1 MKFAPLVENEILKL
15 LKRRRFR
22 VALLILVALN
32 GLIVFA
38 QTQAKDRRPGR
49 DWRIEAQERVA
60 RMQNWER
67 SGRLP
72 KTQLRWVRFE
82 IARVQYHLD
91 RNVNPDSVSGPLFA
105 RAFASASSYLLLPLL
120 AILFAADIV
129 SSEFA
134 QGTIK
139 LLLTRPVGRARVLS
153 SKLAALVVAITLTVA
168 LGGLVAY
175 LFGGLAFGYRGWGAP
190 VLTGFRL
197 SGETFDPAGVR
208 SLPLWE
214 DALIAFGRVPDVGRA
229 ALDRRRD
236 GDDGRRPDR
245 GNDPAPRRAVLGGAT
260 LSLRDEPAP
269 SRLLLRVAGSDHRN
283 DPAVLGRR
291 SHHLGG
297 RCGGR
302 GVRRISAEGR
312 ARLTTAKTSPRER
325 PAGNSEAPGREAP
338 R

>member
-1 MKFAPLVENEILKL
+1 MKFAPLVENEVLKL

-38 QTQAKDRRPGR
+38 QTQARDRRPRR

-72 KTQLRWVRFE
+72 QTQLRWVRFE

-91 RNVNPDSVSGPLFA
+91 RNVDPDAISGPLFA
-105 RAFASASSYLLLPLL
+105 RGFASASSYLLFPLL

-153 SKLAALVVAITLTVA
+153 SKFAALAVAITLTVT
-168 LGGLVAY
+168 LGGVVAY

-190 VLTGFRL
+190 VLAGFRL
-197 SGETFDPAGVR
+197 AGDTFDPAAVR
-208 SLPLWE
+208 SLPLWK
-214 DALIAFGRVPDVGRA
+214 DTLLAFGLAWYATLAVGAIAFLTSVVLRSTAAAMGTMLAALIAGTILPRVAPTWEAQRYLFVTNLPLPDYYSGSPAPIAGMTVPFSVVVLAVWALSA
-229 ALDRRRD
+229 AVVAYAVFLRRD
-236 GDDGRRPDR
+236 
-245 GNDPAPRRAVLGGAT
+245 VLA
-260 LSLRDEPAP
+260 
-269 SRLLLRVAGSDHRN
+269 
-283 DPAVLGRR
+283 
-291 SHHLGG
+291 
-297 RCGGR
+297 
-302 GVRRISAEGR
+302 
-312 ARLTTAKTSPRER
+312 
-325 PAGNSEAPGREAP
+325 
-338 R
+338 

>member
-1 MKFAPLVENEILKL
+1 MKFAPLVENEVLKL

-38 QTQAKDRRPGR
+38 QTQARDRRPRR

-72 KTQLRWVRFE
+72 QTQLRWVRFE

-91 RNVNPDSVSGPLFA
+91 RNVDPDAISGPLFA
-105 RAFASASSYLLLPLL
+105 RGFASASSYLLFPLL

-153 SKLAALVVAITLTVA
+153 SKFAALAVAITLTVT
-168 LGGLVAY
+168 LGGVVAY

-190 VLTGFRL
+190 VLAGFRL
-197 SGETFDPAGVR
+197 AGDTFDPAAVR
-208 SLPLWE
+208 SLPLWK
-214 DALIAFGRVPDVGRA
+214 DTLLAFGLAWYATLAVGAIAFLTSVVLRSTAAAMGTMLAALIAGTILPRVAPTWEAQRYLFVTNLPLPDYYSGSPAPITGMTVPFSVVVLAVWALSA
-229 ALDRRRD
+229 AVVAYAVFLRRD
-236 GDDGRRPDR
+236 
-245 GNDPAPRRAVLGGAT
+245 VLA
-260 LSLRDEPAP
+260 
-269 SRLLLRVAGSDHRN
+269 
-283 DPAVLGRR
+283 
-291 SHHLGG
+291 
-297 RCGGR
+297 
-302 GVRRISAEGR
+302 
-312 ARLTTAKTSPRER
+312 
-325 PAGNSEAPGREAP
+325 
-338 R
+338 

>member
-1 MKFAPLVENEILKL
+1 MRFAPLVENEILKL

-38 QTQAKDRRPGR
+38 QTQAKDRKPQR

-72 KTQLRWVRFE
+72 QTQLRWVRFE

-91 RNVNPDSVSGPLFA
+91 GRRPGGDFGTALR
-105 RAFASASSYLLLPLL
+105 RAFANASSYLLLPLL

-134 QGTIK
+134 QGTVK

-153 SKLAALVVAITLTVA
+153 SKFAALAVAITLTVA
-168 LGGLVAY
+168 LGGVVAY

-197 SGETFDPAGVR
+197 SGETFDPGAVR

-214 DALIAFGRVPDVGRA
+214 DALLAFGLAWFAALTVGAIAFLTSVVLRSTAAAMGTMLA
-229 ALDRRRD
+229 ALIAGTILPRVAPSWEAQRYLFVTNLPLPDYYSGSPAPITGMTVPFSVAVLTIWALAATAVAYAVFLRRD
-236 GDDGRRPDR
+236 
-245 GNDPAPRRAVLGGAT
+245 VLA
-260 LSLRDEPAP
+260 
-269 SRLLLRVAGSDHRN
+269 
-283 DPAVLGRR
+283 
-291 SHHLGG
+291 
-297 RCGGR
+297 
-302 GVRRISAEGR
+302 
-312 ARLTTAKTSPRER
+312 
-325 PAGNSEAPGREAP
+325 
-338 R
+338 